1 MIVSAV
7 EPAVVLYVGSFFIAG
22 LVCLLGLRRAWTV
35 SDREV
40 RLGLAGLL
48 GTTGIW
54 AVLKSVFFLLD
65 GPLREGM
72 YTVGLIF
79 GFATVWAWL
88 YFASAYTG
96 REYHRNTTLR
106 RLGAG
111 VFLAVVAVKLT
122 NPFHRLYFTTTE
134 ATTPFRHLAID
145 HGPLHWSATGL
156 SYVLAAVGIFMI
168 FEHYL
173 RSGYDTRPLAVL
185 SVLLGIPVV
194 LDMVALATPRLINV
208 IYAPLGVAAFA
219 VGSLFVFEQ
228 RFLAVQNTGQDD
240 QPAIFLSEDGQIRDV
255 SAAAIGEFPALE
267 GAIGERIG
275 DVLPA
280 VARVL
285 ESDDRIVEVDGGDED
300 GPRYY
305 LVSPTEMTIGDS
317 AVRVVSLTDVT
328 GIERQRRRLV
338 RRERELNEQ
347 NELYRAVIAASFAF
361 VLRLDRDGRIS
372 YVSPSVEEVI
382 GYTPEEL
389 DSEPIG
395 RLHPDDETTAQ
406 ATEYLDEVLTGES
419 LQVRDFPLE
428 TKMDR
433 TVYTDFRIVPIYEA
447 SVPADERTPDDI
459 VGAQTMIRDATAR
472 RRREGLISVTN
483 RVLRHNVR
491 NEMTVVNGYA
501 EMLADQ
507 LDGDAA
513 SKAERIVETAD
524 RLLAISESARRIE
537 ENRDQSPELDAVD
550 VVPLIDRLVTQLED
564 RHWDAAVTVD
574 APDAAVAETLPRLE
588 TALWEILENAAKHGG
603 DPASVEVTVA
613 TTDHQVVIS
622 IKDDGPGLPD
632 DERTVLAAG
641 AEEPLVHGQ
650 GLGLWLAYYLVTNL
664 RGEIEVPET
673 RRGTTVEIRL
683 PRSDA

>member
-1 MIVSAV
+1 MMVSAV
-7 EPAVVLYVGSFFIAG
+7 EPAVVFYVGSFFISG
-22 LVCLLGLRRAWTV
+22 LVCLLGLRRAWTI

-40 RLGLAGLL
+40 RFGLAGLL
-48 GTTGIW
+48 LTTAIW

-65 GPLREGM
+65 GPLREGV

-79 GFATVWAWL
+79 GFATVWSWL
-88 YFASAYTG
+88 YFSSAYTG

-106 RLGAG
+106 RLGAS

-122 NPFHRLYFTTTE
+122 NPFHRLYFSTTE

-219 VGSLFVFEQ
+219 VGSLFVFER

-240 QPAIFLSEDGQIRDV
+240 QAAIFLSEDGQIRDI
-255 SAAAIGEFPALE
+255 SAAAIREFPALE
-267 GAIGERIG
+267 GTTGERIA

-285 ESDDRIVEVDGGDED
+285 ESDDQIVEVDDED
-300 GPRYY
+300 GSRYY
-305 LVSPTEMTIGDS
+305 LVSPTTMTIGDS

-328 GIERQRRRLV
+328 EIERQRRRLV
-338 RRERELNEQ
+338 RRERELNER

-361 VLRLDRDGRIS
+361 VARLDRDGRIN

-382 GYTPEEL
+382 GYAPEEL
-389 DSEPIG
+389 DSEPVG
-395 RLHPDDETTAQ
+395 RVHPDEETTAQ
-406 ATEYLDEVLTGES
+406 AMEYLDEVLTGES

-428 TKMDR
+428 TKMGR

-459 VGAQTMIRDATAR
+459 VGAQTMVRDATAR

-501 EMLADQ
+501 EMLADR

-537 ENRDQSPELDAVD
+537 ENRDQSPELDAID

-564 RHWDAAVTVD
+564 RHWDTAVTVD
-574 APDAAVAETLPRLE
+574 APDAAVAATLPRLE

-603 DPASVEVTVA
+603 DPASVEVAVA
-613 TTDHQVVIS
+613 TTDQQVVITVE
-622 IKDDGPGLPD
+622 DDGPGLPE

-673 RRGTTVEIRL
+673 RRGTIVEVRL
-683 PRSDA
+683 PGSDA

>member
-1 MIVSAV
+1 
-7 EPAVVLYVGSFFIAG
+7 
-22 LVCLLGLRRAWTV
+22 
-35 SDREV
+35 
-40 RLGLAGLL
+40 
-48 GTTGIW
+48 
-54 AVLKSVFFLLD
+54 
-65 GPLREGM
+65 
-72 YTVGLIF
+72 
-79 GFATVWAWL
+79 
-88 YFASAYTG
+88 
-96 REYHRNTTLR
+96 
-106 RLGAG
+106 
-111 VFLAVVAVKLT
+111 
-122 NPFHRLYFTTTE
+122 
-134 ATTPFRHLAID
+134 
-145 HGPLHWSATGL
+145 
-156 SYVLAAVGIFMI
+156 
-168 FEHYL
+168 
-173 RSGYDTRPLAVL
+173 
-185 SVLLGIPVV
+185 LLGIPVV

-228 RFLAVQNTGQDD
+228 RFLAVRNTGQDD
-240 QPAIFLSEDGQIRDV
+240 QAAIFLSEDGQIRDV
-255 SAAAIGEFPALE
+255 SAAAVREFPALE
-267 GAIGERIG
+267 GTTGERFA

-285 ESDDRIVEVDGGDED
+285 ESDDQIAAVGDEDED

-305 LVSPTEMTIGDS
+305 LVSPTKMTIGDS
-317 AVRVVSLTDVT
+317 VVRVVSLTDVT
-328 GIERQRRRLV
+328 EIERQRRRLI
-338 RRERELNEQ
+338 RRERELNER

-361 VLRLDRDGRIS
+361 VTRIDRDGRIN

-389 DSEPIG
+389 DSEPI
-395 RLHPDDETTAQ
+395 RRVHPNDETTAQ
-406 ATEYLDEVLTGES
+406 AREYLDEVLTGQE

-428 TKMDR
+428 TKMGR
-433 TVYTDFRIVPIYEA
+433 TVYTDVRIVPIYEA

-673 RRGTTVEIRL
+673 RRGTTVEVRL